1 MQNKKYDITTIK
13 GFTETLIK
21 YKESIR
27 KFLNPK
33 YGITPEDFIETCIRV
48 VREMPKLLQCDPKS
62 LFGSILFCA
71 EIGLKPNTPQ
81 GHAYILPYKGQAKF
95 QIGYKGLI
103 EIMYRNPRVKG
114 VNAIAVYEN
123 DDFSYGYGLKPFLN
137 HIPARKNKGN
147 LDCVYAH
154 CLVDDV
160 PLFVVIEKEELDAIR
175 NISPSFNSEFSAYT
189 NGLDIHNW
197 MEKKA
202 GIKALSKIVPTTNNS
217 EISKAVEY
225 DSKFEGGARAF
236 VELPENEN
244 EIVEPKLLGGDF
256 KYKTIENAFDSFE
269 DESSTQKLEISQA
282 PEPVKEHFEPIKE
295 QMNVQNQEIKIP
307 VNQPVE
313 KPIEFKTPTKE
324 VSEPIKQETNLNNEE
339 ESSIE
344 FELPIAEDNDFQE
357 QDNFENDSSE
367 NNSFEKKKVDSNFQ
381 WDLPN
386 DDEDDDDY
394 EPQSTLF

>member
-1 MQNKKYDITTIK
+1 MENKKYNTTTIK
-13 GFTETLIK
+13 GFSETLIK
-21 YKESIR
+21 YKESIH

-81 GHAYILPYKGQAKF
+81 GHAFILPFKGQAKF

-123 DDFSYGYGLKPFLN
+123 DEFSYGYGLKPFLN

-160 PLFVVIEKEELDAIR
+160 PLFVVIEKEELNAIR

-225 DSKFEGGARAF
+225 DSKFEVGARAF
-236 VELPENEN
+236 VEIPENEN
-244 EIVEPKLLGGDF
+244 DIVEPKLLGGDF
-256 KYKTIENAFDSFE
+256 KYNTIENSFDNFE
-269 DESSTQKLEISQA
+269 DENSTQKLEIRQA
-282 PEPVKEHFEPIKE
+282 PEPVKEHSTTIKE
-295 QMNVQNQEIKIP
+295 ESKNPNLEFKQP
-307 VNQPVE
+307 VNKPVE
-313 KPIEFKTPTKE
+313 KHIEFKKPIKE
-324 VSEPIKQETNLNNEE
+324 VSEPIKEEDINETE

-344 FELPIAEDNDFQE
+344 FELPISEDNDFQE
-357 QDNFENDSSE
+357 QDDFIENDFS
-367 NNSFEKKKVDSNFQ
+367 EKKKVDSNFQ
-381 WDLPN
+381 WDFIEN
-386 DDEDDDDY
+386 DDDDDD
-394 EPQSTLF
+394 EPQSSIF